1 MLASLKVKDYMSV
14 TKTTFTP
21 EMDILR
27 AIHKMLEMRLSG
39 APVVEQR
46 GNLIGFLSEKDC
58 MQVALDAAY
67 LQDGA
72 AGRVSEFMTDG
83 IDTIEVDTPIIEV
96 GEMFLKGSF
105 KRYPVVKDNRLV
117 GTITRHHILRALEN
131 ISSPESTHKPAK
143 PLAKKSVHS

>member
-14 TKTTFTP
+14 TKITFTP
-21 EMDILR
+21 DMDILR
-27 AIHKMLEMRLSG
+27 AIHKMLEARISG
-39 APVVEQR
+39 APVIDHHS
-46 GNLIGFLSEKDC
+46 NLIGFLSEKDC

-72 AGRVSEFMTDG
+72 AGRVSEFMTNS

-96 GEMFLKGSF
+96 AEMFLKGSF

-117 GTITRHHILRALEN
+117 GTITRHHILRALEF
-131 ISSPESTHKPAK
+131 ISSPESTNKPAK
-143 PLAKKSVHS
+143 PLAKQSVHS